1 MGDDQLV
8 RGTPNALLSWTC
20 TGCHAVA
27 PPLFC
32 LSSSSILTIL
42 SEKSEGIQNEENGQR
57 R

>member
-27 PPLFC
+27 LPLFC